1 MIKKRCL
8 FCDEIVPTKPEG
20 DYDQYLGCS
29 CSPDGSYS
37 LHRDSYESINSL
49 PHPKKRSML
58 HIISAYLREQ
68 TDRDEAVVLSANDL
82 ETIVNTPTI
91 PMTIEDKGIRLLQYL
106 YRHSDR
112 AGESVVIHP
121 LSSNYNL
128 TYSPNLQEL
137 VYIIDKLRNEQ
148 LIIREGTSF
157 QLTEQGW
164 REAAASAGGK
174 KLKPCTILIAND
186 GDLSQEW
193 QGRILPIV
201 EQYGYLPR
209 LLTHATAT
217 TPHGEKY
224 SLELIADSKLIIADA
239 TGQSPE
245 VYFAAGYALGLSI
258 PVIWSMNSRDADTL
272 PIKIQE
278 IRPMIW
284 NSAEELIS
292 ILQQRLN
299 S

>member
-1 MIKKRCL
+1 MMKKRCL

-20 DYDQYLGCS
+20 DYDRYLGCS

-37 LHRDSYESINSL
+37 LLRDSYESINSL

-68 TDRDEAVVLSANDL
+68 TDRDEAIVLSANDL
-82 ETIVNTPTI
+82 ETIVNAPTI
-91 PMTIEDKGIRLLQYL
+91 PVTIEDKGIRLLQYL

-164 REAAASAGGK
+164 HEAAASAGGK
-174 KLKPCTILIAND
+174 KLKPCAILIAND
-186 GDLSQEW
+186 ENLSTEW
-193 QGRILPIV
+193 QDRILPII

-209 LLTHATAT
+209 LLTYAT
-217 TPHGEKY
+217 TRTSDGEKY
-224 SLELIADSKLIIADA
+224 SLELIADSKLIIADL

-272 PIKIQE
+272 PVQIKE
-278 IRPMIW
+278 IRPIVW
-284 NSAEELIS
+284 NSAEELAS
-292 ILQQRLN
+292 ILQQRLT
-299 S
+299 

>member
-1 MIKKRCL
+1 MMKKRCL

-20 DYDQYLGCS
+20 DYDRYIGCS

-37 LHRDSYESINSL
+37 LLRDSYESINSL

-58 HIISAYLREQ
+58 HIVSAYLREQ
-68 TDRDEAVVLSANDL
+68 TDRDEAIDLSANDL
-82 ETIVNTPTI
+82 ETIVNAPTI
-91 PMTIEDKGIRLLQYL
+91 PVTIEDKGIRLLQYL

-164 REAAASAGGK
+164 HEAAASAGGK
-174 KLKPCTILIAND
+174 KLKPCTILIANEEN
-186 GDLSQEW
+186 LSIEW
-193 QGRILPIV
+193 QDRILPII

-209 LLTHATAT
+209 LLTHATT
-217 TPHGEKY
+217 GTPDGEQY
-224 SLELIADSKLIIADA
+224 SQELIADSKLIIADL

-272 PIKIQE
+272 PVKIKE
-278 IRPMIW
+278 IRPIVW

-292 ILQQRLN
+292 ILQQRL

>member
-1 MIKKRCL
+1 MMKKRCL

-20 DYDQYLGCS
+20 DYDRYLGCS

-37 LHRDSYESINSL
+37 LLRDSYESINSL

-58 HIISAYLREQ
+58 HIISAYIREV
-68 TDRDEAVVLSANDL
+68 TDRDEAVVISANDL
-82 ETIVNTPTI
+82 DSIVNSPTI
-91 PMTIEDKGIRLLQYL
+91 PVTIEDKGNRLLQYL

-112 AGESVVIHP
+112 TGEPVVIHP

-148 LIIREGTSF
+148 LMIREGTSF

-164 REAAASAGGK
+164 REAAVSAGGK
-174 KLKPCTILIAND
+174 KLKPCTILIGND
-186 GDLSQEW
+186 EDLSTEW
-193 QGRILPIV
+193 HERLLPII

-209 LLTHATAT
+209 LLSHANMK
-217 TPHGEKY
+217 TPCAEKY
-224 SLELIADSKLIIADA
+224 SLELIADSKLIIADL
-239 TGQSPE
+239 TGQPPE
-245 VYFAAGYALGLSI
+245 VYFAAGYALGLNI
-258 PVIWSMNSRDADTL
+258 PVIWSMNSFDAETL
-272 PIKIQE
+272 PVKIKE
-278 IRPMIW
+278 IRPIVW
-284 NSAEELIS
+284 DSVEELAS
-292 ILQQRLN
+292 ILQQRL

>member
-1 MIKKRCL
+1 MMKKRCL
-8 FCDEIVPTKPEG
+8 FCDEIVPTKSEG
-20 DYDQYLGCS
+20 DYDRYLGCS

-37 LHRDSYESINSL
+37 LLRDSYESINSL

-58 HIISAYLREQ
+58 HIVSAYLREQ
-68 TDRDEAVVLSANDL
+68 TDRDEAIVLSANDL
-82 ETIVNTPTI
+82 ETIVNAPTI
-91 PMTIEDKGIRLLQYL
+91 PVTIEDKGIRLLQYL

-164 REAAASAGGK
+164 HEAAASAGGK
-174 KLKPCTILIAND
+174 KLKPCTILIANEEN
-186 GDLSQEW
+186 LSIEW
-193 QGRILPIV
+193 QDRILPII

-209 LLTHATAT
+209 LLTHATT
-217 TPHGEKY
+217 GRPDGEKY
-224 SLELIADSKLIIADA
+224 SQELIADSKLIIADL

-245 VYFAAGYALGLSI
+245 VYFAAGYAVGLSI

-272 PIKIQE
+272 PVKIKE
-278 IRPMIW
+278 IRPIVW

-292 ILQQRLN
+292 ILQQRL

>member
-1 MIKKRCL
+1 MMKKRCL

-20 DYDQYLGCS
+20 DYDRYLGCS

-37 LHRDSYESINSL
+37 LLRDSYESINSL

-68 TDRDEAVVLSANDL
+68 TDRDEAIVLSANDL
-82 ETIVNTPTI
+82 ETIVNAPTI
-91 PMTIEDKGIRLLQYL
+91 PVTIEDKGIRLLQYL

-164 REAAASAGGK
+164 HEAAASAGGK

-186 GDLSQEW
+186 ENLSTEW
-193 QGRILPIV
+193 QDRILPII

-209 LLTHATAT
+209 LLTYAT
-217 TPHGEKY
+217 TRTSDGEKY
-224 SLELIADSKLIIADA
+224 SLELIADSKLIIADL

-272 PIKIQE
+272 PVKIKE
-278 IRPMIW
+278 IRPIVW
-284 NSAEELIS
+284 NSAEELAS
-292 ILQQRLN
+292 ILQQRLT
-299 S
+299 